1 MQKSLQQVLQLSVE
15 ERQDYIEQHGAMLFE
30 TMLASIGVPE
40 DELRDKVN
48 YRLFIELLS
57 AQMIPTDIMQ
67 HLVEVL
73 PTQRFLY
80 KGIAEGE
87 SDDVFT
93 RSFAALWLTGL
104 FYVDQQ
110 TSFLTAEQAQLAME
124 QSLSYLNKER
134 DVRGF
139 VDIKGW
145 VHSMAHG
152 ADLAA
157 AILSHPH
164 AKVQYGAVI
173 LQGVKE
179 SFWKGRVYTDD
190 EDERLVKIFEVF
202 AKNNFPED
210 VLVEWMEQVF
220 DKLQRHLYEVGYTPE
235 LFVARTNTMQFAK
248 TLYFTLK
255 FSGKY
260 DKLRGITSIF
270 ISKWMKM
277 Q

>member
-1 MQKSLQQVLQLSVE
+1 MQKSLQQVLQLSIE
-15 ERQDYIEQHGAMLFE
+15 ERQDYIEQHGATLFE

-57 AQMIPTDIMQ
+57 AQMIPTDLMQ

-73 PTQRFLY
+73 PTQNFLY
-80 KGIAEGE
+80 KGITSGE
-87 SDDVFT
+87 PDDVFT

-110 TSFLTAEQAQLAME
+110 TSFLTVEQAQLAME
-124 QSLSYLNKER
+124 QSLSYLSKEK

-139 VDIKGW
+139 VEIKGW

-152 ADLAA
+152 ADLAT

-164 AKVQYGAVI
+164 VKLQYAAVI

-190 EDERLVKIFEVF
+190 EDERLVKIFEAL
-202 AKNNFPED
+202 AKSNFSED
-210 VLVEWMEQVF
+210 VLIEWMEQVF

-235 LFVARTNTMQFAK
+235 FFAARTNTMQFAK